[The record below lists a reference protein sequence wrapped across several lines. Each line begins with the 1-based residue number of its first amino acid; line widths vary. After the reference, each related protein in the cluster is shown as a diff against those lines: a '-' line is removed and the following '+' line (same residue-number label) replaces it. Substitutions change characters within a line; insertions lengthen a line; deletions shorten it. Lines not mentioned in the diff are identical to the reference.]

1 MTIQNKN
8 SWKKTRKDKKKGRN
22 YRIPSAHLM
31 FGVGGVFNL
40 DRKSDELCSLQVFT
54 KIVHNHYQYDYRI
67 LMHNCKPLE
76 SDNPV

>member
-1 MTIQNKN
+1 
-8 SWKKTRKDKKKGRN
+8 
-22 YRIPSAHLM
+22 M